1 MVVPRKTHWIFGRQ
15 TGWSCS
21 EFCNLPSEHNVLKH
35 DGVADKR
42 FKLIHF
48 YGGENGDYDEF
59 YDLRKDPQEMHNCIA
74 DHRYTRKIKR
84 LQKQLDK
91 FRVELKVDEY

>member
-1 MVVPRKTHWIFGRQ
+1 MYYHYYD
-15 TGWSCS
+15 
-21 EFCNLPSEHNVLKH
+21 LPSEHNVLKH

-48 YGGENGDYDEF
+48 YGGENGDYNEF
-59 YDLRKDPQEMHNCIA
+59 YDLRKDPQEMHNCIT
-74 DHRYTRKIKR
+74 DRRYARKIKR

-91 FRVELKVDEY
+91 FRTELKVDEY